1 MLISNTMMTAYY
13 LGWKIILLRKSK
25 NLSFSGTYKYYLILL
40 PVLFLI
46 SNVFSKEI
54 IIEPGENAHERLQE
68 AMILMEE
75 GDTLLI
81 KSGYYSFE
89 DGLSL
94 DIDGVTVIGEGMDKT
109 ILDFKNQQSG
119 AQGLLVTSNKVTL
132 KDFAI
137 LDAKG
142 DALKVIGAMGI
153 NMINLRTEWT
163 GGPKSTNGAY
173 GFYPVESEDVL
184 IDGCVAIGASDAG
197 IYVGQSKNIIVRNSI
212 AQYNVAGIEIE
223 NSYYADVYNNLAS
236 HNTGGILIF
245 DLPDLPQQGG
255 HHIRVFENQ
264 SIDNDTDNFA
274 PEGNIVGEVPRGTG
288 IIIMANSDV
297 EVFNNLLSGNGT
309 VNLSIVSY
317 SDETDDPNYYP
328 HPKRIQVHNN
338 TYGPAGFDP
347 DINTG
352 ELAKTLFE
360 ISNGNMPDIFWDG
373 VAPLSQLIFGQPEEE
388 KLIISEDPDV
398 TFLTIS
404 AIKYMMGFSNSTLTD
419 IDEFQGVINPLQPID
434 IDGI

>member
-1 MLISNTMMTAYY
+1 ML
-13 LGWKIILLRKSK
+13 SK
-25 NLSFSGTYKYYLILL
+25 NATSEEFFID
-40 PVLFLI
+40 
-46 SNVFSKEI
+46 
-54 IIEPGENAHERLQE
+54 PGPDAHERLQE
-68 AMILMEE
+68 AMIIMNE
-75 GDTLLI
+75 GDTLTI
-81 KSGYYSFE
+81 RSGYYAFE

-94 DIDGVTVIGEGMDKT
+94 DIDNVIIKGEGMNET

-119 AQGLLVTSNKVTL
+119 AQGFLVTSNKVTL

-137 LDAKG
+137 MDAKG
-142 DALKVIGAMGI
+142 DALKVIGSKGI

-197 IYVGQSKNIIVRNSI
+197 IYVGQSKNIIVRDSI

-223 NSYYADVYNNLAS
+223 NSFYADVYNNLAS
-236 HNTGGILIF
+236 HNTAGILVF

-255 HHIRVFENQ
+255 HHIRVFDNK

-288 IIIMANSDV
+288 IIVMANSDV
-297 EVFNNLLSGNGT
+297 EIFNNVMSGNGT

-317 SDETDDPNYYP
+317 SDDTDDPNYYP
-328 HPKRIQVHNN
+328 HPKRIQVYGN
-338 TYGPAGFDP
+338 TYGPSGFDP
-347 DINTG
+347 DLETG
-352 ELAKTLFE
+352 DLAKALYE

-373 VAPLSQLIFGQPEEE
+373 IVPMRQMIFGQPQDE
-388 KLIISEDPDV
+388 KLKVKEDNDV
-398 TFLTIS
+398 SFLTIS
-404 AIKYMMGFSNSTLTD
+404 PIKYIMGFSNSTRTD
-419 IDEFQGVINPLQPID
+419 KNEFKGVINPLEPIV

>member
-1 MLISNTMMTAYY
+1 MSKACI
-13 LGWKIILLRKSK
+13 LG
-25 NLSFSGTYKYYLILL
+25 LILI
-40 PVLFLI
+40 I
-46 SNVFSKEI
+46 SIESNAKEI
-54 IIEPGENAHERLQE
+54 IINPGENAQEELQE
-68 AMILMEE
+68 ALILMSE
-75 GDTLLI
+75 GDTLI
-81 KSGYYSFE
+81 MRSGFYSFE
-89 DGLSL
+89 DGISL
-94 DIDGVTVIGEGMDKT
+94 DVDNVTVIGEGMNET

-119 AQGLLVTSNKVTL
+119 AQGFLVTSNKVTL

-142 DALKVIGAMGI
+142 DALKVIGSKGI

-184 IDGCVAIGASDAG
+184 IDGCIAIGASDAG

-255 HHIRVFENQ
+255 HHIRVFDNK

-297 EVFNNLLSGNGT
+297 EIFNNVMSGNGT
-309 VNLSIVSY
+309 VNLSVVSY
-317 SDETDDPNYYP
+317 SDKTDDPNYYP
-328 HPKRIQVHNN
+328 HPRRIQIHNN
-338 TYGPAGFDP
+338 TYGPGGFDP
-347 DINTG
+347 DIETG
-352 ELAKTLFE
+352 ELAKALYE

-373 VAPLSQLIFGQPEEE
+373 VVPISQMIFGQPNED
-388 KLIISEDPDV
+388 KLKMKENSDV
-398 TFLTIS
+398 SFLTIS
-404 AIKYMMGFSNSTLTD
+404 PLKYILGFSNPIKTEKK
-419 IDEFQGVINPLQPID
+419 EFTGAINPLEPIV
-434 IDGI
+434 INGIQQ

>member
-1 MLISNTMMTAYY
+1 MHKA
-13 LGWKIILLRKSK
+13 
-25 NLSFSGTYKYYLILL
+25 LILCAF
-40 PVLFLI
+40 VILFNQL
-46 SNVFSKEI
+46 FAKEI
-54 IIEPGENAHERLQE
+54 IINPGENAQEELQE
-68 AMILMEE
+68 ALILMSE

-81 KSGYYSFE
+81 KEGYYLFE

-94 DIDGVTVIGEGMDKT
+94 DVDDVKIIGEGMDKT
-109 ILDFKNQQSG
+109 ILDFKDQKSG
-119 AQGLLVTSNKVTL
+119 AQGFLVTSNKVTL

-142 DALKVIGAMGI
+142 DALKVIGSKGI
-153 NMINLRTEWT
+153 YMINLRTEWT
-163 GGPKSTNGAY
+163 GGPKSSNGAY

-197 IYVGQSKNIIVRNSI
+197 IYVGQSKNIIVRNSV

-255 HHIRVFENQ
+255 HHIRVFDNK

-297 EVFNNLLSGNGT
+297 EVFNNVISGNGT

-328 HPKRIQVHNN
+328 HPRRIQIHNN
-338 TYGPAGFDP
+338 TYGPTGFDP
-347 DINTG
+347 DIETG
-352 ELAKTLFE
+352 DLAKALYE
-360 ISNGNMPDIFWDG
+360 ISDGDMPDIFWDG
-373 VAPLSQLIFGQPEEE
+373 VVSVSQMLFGQPEID
-388 KLIISEDPDV
+388 KLKIDENSDV
-398 TFLTIS
+398 SFLTIS
-404 AIKYMMGFSNSTLTD
+404 PIKYLLGFSKPVKTEKKQFNGI
-419 IDEFQGVINPLQPID
+419 IDPLEPIV
-434 IDGI
+434 IDGL

>member
-1 MLISNTMMTAYY
+1 MHKA
-13 LGWKIILLRKSK
+13 
-25 NLSFSGTYKYYLILL
+25 LILFAF
-40 PVLFLI
+40 VILFNQL
-46 SNVFSKEI
+46 FAKEI
-54 IIEPGENAHERLQE
+54 IINPGENAQEELQE
-68 AMILMEE
+68 ALILMSE

-81 KSGYYSFE
+81 KEGYYLFE

-94 DIDGVTVIGEGMDKT
+94 DVDDVKIIGEGMDKT
-109 ILDFKNQQSG
+109 ILDFKDQQSG
-119 AQGLLVTSNKVTL
+119 AQGFLVTSNKVTL

-142 DALKVIGAMGI
+142 DALKVIGSKGI
-153 NMINLRTEWT
+153 YMINLRTEWT
-163 GGPKSTNGAY
+163 GGPKSSNGAY

-197 IYVGQSKNIIVRNSI
+197 IYVGQSKNIIVRNSV

-255 HHIRVFENQ
+255 HHIRVFDNK

-297 EVFNNLLSGNGT
+297 EVFNNVISGNGT

-328 HPKRIQVHNN
+328 HPRRIQIHDN

-347 DINTG
+347 DIETG
-352 ELAKTLFE
+352 DLAKALYE
-360 ISNGNMPDIFWDG
+360 ISDGDMPDIFWDG
-373 VAPLSQLIFGQPEEE
+373 VVSVSQMLFGQPEID
-388 KLIISEDPDV
+388 KLKIDENSDV
-398 TFLTIS
+398 SFLTIS
-404 AIKYMMGFSNSTLTD
+404 PIKYMLGFSKPVKTEKKEFNGI
-419 IDEFQGVINPLQPID
+419 IDPLEPIV
-434 IDGI
+434 IDGL